1 MSKQFVVICLALIGI
16 ANPTYAQENLKIA
29 WPGEYKWKIGS
40 EQKSGN
46 TRMVELIP
54 GNESINKWTIIA
66 TMVSMMGTT
75 SVSVEKAM
83 NATYSRTLSNAPKA
97 KLKIIEKGIKSGA
110 PWILFRVESP
120 YFNNSKTPESQLYY
134 IIQGNQAL
142 YSNFVAIK
150 QPSLGVLFVEKWSKV
165 FKNSMLVGK

>member
-1 MSKQFVVICLALIGI
+1 MSKQFVFICLALIGI
-16 ANPTYAQENLKIA
+16 ANLTHAQENLKIA

-54 GNESINKWTIIA
+54 GNESINKWTIIG

-97 KLKIIEKGIKSGA
+97 KLKIIEKGIKSGS

-134 IIQGNQAL
+134 IIQGTQAL

>member
-1 MSKQFVVICLALIGI
+1 MSKQVIFICLVLTGI
-16 ANPTYAQENLKIA
+16 AKLTHAQENLKIA

-46 TRMVELIP
+46 ARMVELIP
-54 GNESINKWTIIA
+54 GNESINNWTIIG
-66 TMVSMMGTT
+66 TMLSITGRT
-75 SVSVEKAM
+75 SGSVEKAM
-83 NATYSRTLSNAPKA
+83 NTTYNQTLGNAPKA
-97 KLKIIEKGIKSGA
+97 RLKIIEKGIKSGS

-150 QPSLGVLFVEKWSKV
+150 QPALGVLFVEKWSKV
-165 FKNSMLVGK
+165 FKNSMIVGK